1 MAEQLDGY
9 TVIYHVKLDKDRFWL
24 TESQAKMEDLAEE
37 YAVCA
42 SPKSNAGLLV
52 YAKYNGEWQVNPWT
66 VRFLVRDL
74 LEQIGIVIPV

>member
-1 MAEQLDGY
+1 
-9 TVIYHVKLDKDRFWL
+9 
-24 TESQAKMEDLAEE
+24 MEDLAEE